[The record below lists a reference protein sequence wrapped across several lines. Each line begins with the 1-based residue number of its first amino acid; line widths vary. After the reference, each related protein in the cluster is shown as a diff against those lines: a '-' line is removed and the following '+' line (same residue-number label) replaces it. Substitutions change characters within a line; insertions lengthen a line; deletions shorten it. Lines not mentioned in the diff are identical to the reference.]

1 MKQKV
6 IRSII
11 VAALKII
18 SVFFLLL
25 PWKTA
30 LRGGAFLGRVGYRR
44 LKREREKAERNF
56 TLAFGNEYT
65 ARQKSE
71 ILRRSFENLGKS
83 LIEVLKFRQ
92 ISSSNIDQF
101 VTLEGEENLK
111 KAFSKQKGIV
121 FVTAHFGNWELMGIT
136 LAIKG
141 YRTHVIAA
149 PLYDS
154 RLDRIMN
161 RFRLIH
167 GVETITRGGEK
178 GARKILSALKN
189 NQILGLLIDQDID
202 AEGVFVDF
210 FNRQAFTPSGAAT
223 LALKSGAAVILG
235 FIHRELDNRH
245 RIIFSGPVE
254 LIRRGELAQDIQDN
268 TALFTKAIEENIRK
282 HPDQWVWMHN
292 RWQTRDPSAVH
303 ESS

>member
-1 MKQKV
+1 MKQKLV
-6 IRSII
+6 RWIIII
-11 VAALKII
+11 VLKAN
-18 SVFFLLL
+18 SFFFLLL

-30 LRGGAFLGRVGYRR
+30 LWGGAFLGGVAYQR
-44 LKREREKAERNF
+44 LKREREKAGKNF
-56 TLAFGNEYT
+56 TLAFGNLYT
-65 ARQKSE
+65 DQQKSE
-71 ILRRSFENLGKS
+71 ILQRSFENLGKS

-92 ISSSNIDQF
+92 INASNIDQF

-136 LAIKG
+136 LSIKG
-141 YRTHVIAA
+141 YRTNVIAA

-161 RFRLIH
+161 QFRLIH

-178 GARKILSALKN
+178 GARKILSALKK

-210 FNRQAFTPSGAAT
+210 FNRKAFTPSGAAS

-235 FIHRELDNRH
+235 FIHREEDNRH
-245 RIIFSGPVE
+245 RIIFKGPVE
-254 LIRRGELAQDIQDN
+254 LIRRGELAQDIHDN

-292 RWQTRDPSAVH
+292 RWQTRDPSATH
-303 ESS
+303 EHS

>member
-11 VAALKII
+11 VAGLKII
-18 SVFFLLL
+18 SLLFLLL

-30 LRGGAFLGRVGYRR
+30 LWGGAFLGRIAYKS

-65 ARQKSE
+65 AWQKSE
-71 ILRRSFENLGKS
+71 ILSRSFENLGKS
-83 LIEVLKFRQ
+83 LVEVLKFKQ
-92 ISSSNIDQF
+92 IHSKNIDRF

-141 YRTHVIAA
+141 YRTNVIAA

-178 GARKILSALKN
+178 GARKILSALKK

-202 AEGVFVDF
+202 AEGVFVEF
-210 FNRQAFTPSGAAT
+210 FNQKAFTPSGAAS

-235 FIHRELDNRH
+235 FIHREDDDRH
-245 RIIFSGPVE
+245 RIIFNGPVE
-254 LIRRGELAQDIQDN
+254 LIRRGELAQDIHDN

-292 RWQTRDPSAVH
+292 RWQTRDPSAAH
-303 ESS
+303 EHS